1 MAIAF
6 VRAKIIGRSAGQ
18 SAVACAAYRSGEKL
32 HDDRYGKTH
41 DYQRKEG
48 IMATGLVVAEDAPT
62 WAKNRNSLWNAVEAM
77 ENRKDAQVAREL
89 IVAIPCELP
98 QADQVQLTEDI
109 ARHLAAMGMGVDWAL
124 HRPSKEGD
132 DRNIH
137 AHLMLTTRE
146 ITADG
151 FGSKAKDSRAREWN
165 SDKWL
170 NDTKR
175 QIEKMYNARLVE
187 KGYEPVSFEE
197 RKGQGAE
204 HDGPTITGI
213 KRRANR
219 EVQNIADEGNR
230 ELAKIDEQI
239 KREIDLMHQEREAE
253 REAAKAKKNPLEL
266 LAEVTEQARRGGPQ
280 ELAAAYKQLVEVRRL
295 AGERAGEYP
304 EIGEAARRLKTVA
317 GKQGLIYD
325 AKKGQVRAMTRREIE
340 EREDRGR

>member
-32 HDDRYGKTH
+32 HDERYGKTH

-48 IMATGLVVAEDAPT
+48 IMATGLVVAEDAAT
-62 WAKNRNSLWNAVEAM
+62 WAHDRNRLWNAVEAA

-98 QADQVQLTEDI
+98 RADQVQLTEDI
-109 ARHLAAMGMGVDWAL
+109 ARYLATMGMGVDWAL

-132 DRNIH
+132 ERNIH

-146 ITADG
+146 ITPDG

-165 SDKWL
+165 TEKWL
-170 NDTKR
+170 ESTKR
-175 QIEKMYNARLVE
+175 QIEELCNIKLIE
-187 KGYEPVSFEE
+187 KGYKPLSFDE
-197 RKGQGAE
+197 RKGQGSE
-204 HDGPTITGI
+204 HDGPTITGL
-213 KRRANR
+213 KRRAER
-219 EVQNIADEGNR
+219 EVQSIAAAGNR

-239 KREIDLMHQEREAE
+239 KREIEEMHQEREAE
-253 REAAKAKKNPLEL
+253 RIAAKPKRNPLEL
-266 LAEVTEQARRGGPQ
+266 LAEVTEQARQGGPQ
-280 ELAAAYKQLVEVRRL
+280 ELVAAYKQLVEVRRL

-304 EIGEAARRLKTVA
+304 EIMNTARRLKTIA

-325 AKKGQVRAMTRREIE
+325 QKSGQVRAMTRREIE
-340 EREDRGR
+340 EREGGR